1 MLASIIRAPRV
12 VLRPFRSGDVD
23 DVLAYAA
30 DPEWYLYSAR
40 ASSAYT
46 RSDAVAFVAA
56 QMAFDPS
63 ELVSLAI
70 EHGGQVGGSIRLHW
84 LFEQRVAELGFGV
97 ARRLWG
103 QGLALEAG
111 RALITATF
119 QTYPEL
125 MRVRARC
132 DARNAQS
139 IRVLSKLGMTRE
151 AFLRSDRLVR
161 GELVDDVVY
170 GLLRREWTESR

>member
-12 VLRPFRSGDVD
+12 VLRPFRSTDVD
-23 DVLAYAA
+23 DVLAYAS
-30 DPEWYLYSAR
+30 DPEWYLFSAQPR
-40 ASSAYT
+40 SGYT
-46 RSDAVAFVAA
+46 RADAVAFVAA

-63 ELVSLAI
+63 DLLSLAV
-70 EHGGQVGGSIRLHW
+70 EHQGQVCGSIRLHW
-84 LFEQRVAELGFGV
+84 LFEHRVAELGFGV

-103 QGLALEAG
+103 QGLAVEAC
-111 RALITATF
+111 RALITASF

-125 MRVRARC
+125 LRFRARC

-161 GELVDDVVY
+161 GELVDDVIY
-170 GLLRREWTESR
+170 GLLRREWTDPK